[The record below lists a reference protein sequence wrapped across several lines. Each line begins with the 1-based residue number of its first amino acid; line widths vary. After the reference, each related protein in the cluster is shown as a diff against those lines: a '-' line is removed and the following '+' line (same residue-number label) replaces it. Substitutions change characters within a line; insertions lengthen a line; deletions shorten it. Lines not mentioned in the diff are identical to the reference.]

1 MEHFSSEISNICRFC
16 LSQNEKLLIPVSKA
30 LNASLELEDVE
41 RFTGIQIK
49 PENASLYVMCF
60 DCTRKL
66 KKSAEYR
73 ESCRSNDI
81 LFQELFVKVEY
92 DESCEDYERARCSKE
107 ETFAIELVLPY
118 NQSIEEKQPEEQR
131 DDISGNSSN
140 EEDDPTDMLQQRV
153 NLKVEKYETVDT
165 CFSDDEA
172 DAGDAGDSSPV
183 HTAGRNPVRHVS
195 KRIRKMSEPA
205 SNLAKNSRAKQL
217 CVTCGKLVN
226 NLARHQQSH
235 TMEIKRAC
243 PHCPVEMVDH
253 SNLLR
258 HIEAVHLKKI
268 VKSCEKCGKGFTH
281 NNTYKSHMRSQ
292 HGIGETHK
300 CTYCQKEFNH
310 PGGLRDHCKRF
321 HSTQYNFDCAT
332 CGKRFKLKQELRVHE
347 RVHSS
352 EKPYACSLCPKRFKS
367 GFAKKTHE
375 LTHSGISFECTI
387 CKKSY
392 RYKSLLSM
400 HNRKMHPEQQNAESG
415 AQATQ
420 DAKPNDIVY
429 KVFSKE

>member
-1 MEHFSSEISNICRFC
+1 MEHFSSEVSNICRFC

-30 LNASLELEDVE
+30 LNASLEMEDVE

-66 KKSAEYR
+66 KQSAEYR
-73 ESCRSNDI
+73 ESCKSNDI
-81 LFQELFVKVEY
+81 LFHELFVKVEY
-92 DESCEDYERARCSKE
+92 VESCEDYEGAHCSKE
-107 ETFAIELVLPY
+107 ETFAIEVVLPC
-118 NQSIEEKQPEEQR
+118 NQSTEQIQPEEQR
-131 DDISGNSSN
+131 AYISGHISN
-140 EEDDPTDMLQQRV
+140 EEDETSDIPQQRV
-153 NLKVEKYETVDT
+153 HMKVVEHEAVKT
-165 CFSDDEA
+165 CFSDDE
-172 DAGDAGDSSPV
+172 GNGNSSPGT
-183 HTAGRNPVRHVS
+183 TAGRNPVRHVS
-195 KRIRKMSEPA
+195 RRIRKTSEPV
-205 SNLAKNSRAKQL
+205 SNLSRSYSRAKQL

-321 HSTQYNFDCAT
+321 HSTQYNFDCMT

-400 HNRKMHPEQQNAESG
+400 HNRKMHPEQQNAEAG
-415 AQATQ
+415 ELANQ
-420 DAKPNDIVY
+420 DVKPNEIVY